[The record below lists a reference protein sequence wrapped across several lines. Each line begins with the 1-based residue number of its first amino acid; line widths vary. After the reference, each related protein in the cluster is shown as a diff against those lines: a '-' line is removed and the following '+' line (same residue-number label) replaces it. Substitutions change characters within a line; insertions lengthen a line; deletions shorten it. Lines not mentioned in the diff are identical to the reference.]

1 MTKDTKKI
9 EDPLNELTLPN
20 FSRLGINH
28 HSPSQASMNDGIYL
42 FRYIICTQE
51 ERRLFEGNA
60 NMMAGVVTGD
70 ALADHYSNTIW
81 RMNPLTKK
89 LQPQLNEKLSQE
101 AAIQKALEKFKEYN
115 PVNDKDRDKF
125 EKYQETIPQTIR
137 QGFLACE
144 KIGIAKAKEITAE
157 ASINH
162 TDHRLHLPIVGRTD
176 IHFKDFN
183 SLEQSNEAS
192 ASNAAP
198 FLSVLKCIEIKTVW
212 QKPLKIRKDGSRSFS
227 NAKQPSTPSKV
238 HLQQIAF
245 YAVSKSPCVPSLV
258 YISADG
264 FKLFT
269 PDNCADLEKEN
280 LRNYYEQLVQIC
292 ERRERMLSRYAHI
305 NDTDT
310 IIKELIADT
319 DPQFSH
325 PFFWNIG
332 QEFLK
337 KAKEVW
343 SNNK

>member
-1 MTKDTKKI
+1 MK
-9 EDPLNELTLPN
+9 
-20 FSRLGINH
+20 
-28 HSPSQASMNDGIYL
+28 
-42 FRYIICTQE
+42 
-51 ERRLFEGNA
+51 RR
-60 NMMAGVVTGD
+60 V
-70 ALADHYSNTIW
+70 
-81 RMNPLTKK
+81 
-89 LQPQLNEKLSQE
+89 
-101 AAIQKALEKFKEYN
+101 
-115 PVNDKDRDKF
+115 
-125 EKYQETIPQTIR
+125 
-137 QGFLACE
+137 
-144 KIGIAKAKEITAE
+144 
-157 ASINH
+157 
-162 TDHRLHLPIVGRTD
+162 
-176 IHFKDFN
+176 
-183 SLEQSNEAS
+183 
-192 ASNAAP
+192 
-198 FLSVLKCIEIKTVW
+198 
-212 QKPLKIRKDGSRSFS
+212 DGSRSFS
-227 NAKQPSTPSKV
+227 NAKLPSTPNKI

-310 IIKELIADT
+310 IIKELVADT

-332 QEFLK
+332 LEFLK